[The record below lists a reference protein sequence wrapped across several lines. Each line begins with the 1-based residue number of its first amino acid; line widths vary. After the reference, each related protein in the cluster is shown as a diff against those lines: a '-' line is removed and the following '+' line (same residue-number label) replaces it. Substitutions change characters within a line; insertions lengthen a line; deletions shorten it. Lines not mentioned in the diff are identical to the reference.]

1 MIGKEAKLR
10 LFKATVTV
18 NYQTEEVPVWAED
31 LDKALEQAEAE
42 YGEVDRIRPALE
54 ATV

>member
-1 MIGKEAKLR
+1 MSDNNKEVLG

-18 NYQTEEVPVWAED
+18 KGHLEEVPVWAED

-42 YGEVDRIRPALE
+42 YGEVERVRPVV
-54 ATV
+54 TP